1 MSKPTI
7 VTASLTTAQILARLD
22 ALREAHWVVETNE
35 GTYSA
40 IEAHAEI
47 GTGVPEHANWHVV
60 YYADG
65 RAPVRTNPR
74 PAKVGYARHFPQAK
88 SDAKA
93 ARYEFVALERELER
107 RAARRSG
114 SAASALG

>member
-1 MSKPTI
+1 MSQTAV
-7 VTASLTTAQILARLD
+7 VTANLTTAQILARLD
-22 ALREAHWVVETNE
+22 ALRAAHWVVESNE

-40 IEAHAEI
+40 AEAHAEI

-74 PAKVGYARHFPQAK
+74 AAKVGYARHFPQAK
-88 SDAKA
+88 RDAKA
-93 ARYEFVALERELER
+93 SRYEFVALQRELER
-107 RAARRSG
+107 RAAKR
-114 SAASALG
+114 A

>member
-1 MSKPTI
+1 MNSKTTV
-7 VTASLTTAQILARLD
+7 VTANLTTAQILARLD
-22 ALREAHWVVETNE
+22 ELRATHWVVETNE

-47 GTGVPEHANWHVV
+47 GTGVPEHAAWHVV

-74 PAKVGYARHFPQAK
+74 AKDVGYARHFPQAK
-88 SDAKA
+88 RDAKA

-107 RAARRSG
+107 RAAKR
-114 SAASALG
+114 A